1 MKCVFLFFLLFP
13 IAVLATNPGDTA
25 EIRVHFL
32 YGSKP
37 SKKCKEKE
45 EKYFG
50 GLHGGHVTIEAAG
63 INVGFNPIWD
73 YHIFPHKKHKSAAFA
88 LTSLDEFKKDSV
100 EMKYVSF
107 IIKTTPE
114 KVRII
119 DSIHQAYLKK
129 TPYDYSFF
137 GMRCASATWDILE
150 EAGIV
155 KRRSKIW
162 KAWVIFYP
170 KRIRKRMFRYA
181 EKNDWEVVAKD
192 GRDCRIWEKD

>member
-1 MKCVFLFFLLFP
+1 MRIFLLLFLFFP
-13 IAVLATNPGDTA
+13 MHTIAAGPADTA

-37 SKKCKEKE
+37 AKACKKTE
-45 EKYFG
+45 EDYFG

-88 LTSLDEFKKDSV
+88 LTSLEEFQKDSV

-114 KVRII
+114 KVRMI

-150 EAGIV
+150 EADIV

-170 KRIRKRMFRYA
+170 RRIRKRMFRYA
-181 EKNDWEVVAKD
+181 EKEGWEVVAKD
-192 GRDCRIWEKD
+192 GRECRVWEKD

>member
-107 IIKTTPE
+107 IIK
-114 KVRII
+114 
-119 DSIHQAYLKK
+119 K
-129 TPYDYSFF
+129 TPYDYSYF